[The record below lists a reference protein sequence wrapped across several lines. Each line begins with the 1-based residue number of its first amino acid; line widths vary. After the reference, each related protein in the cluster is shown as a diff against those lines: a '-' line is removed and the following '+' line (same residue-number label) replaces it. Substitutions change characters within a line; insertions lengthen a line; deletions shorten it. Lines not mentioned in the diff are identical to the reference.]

1 VVGRAVLQSWF
12 TEKAYADPAIRIEKK
27 SNFSSSFER
36 KGLVNVDKM
45 DSDEL
50 TQGGYVKSDTSKRNI
65 TQTRGSTNRKKLY
78 NIRERERTKLRC

>member
-27 SNFSSSFER
+27 SNFER